1 MKKRN
6 IFARDPTKIH
16 LKKNTEQLLFSVS
29 VFASEVRSS
38 IAELSSPILFSYSK
52 AATSCVVKIQ
62 EQLLTFLLFPK
73 VEIKFVL
80 SFCEL

>member
-1 MKKRN
+1 MKKEKHFCQR
-6 IFARDPTKIH
+6 PYKTH
-16 LKKNTEQLLFSVS
+16 LKKNTEQFLFSVT
-29 VFASEVRSS
+29 VFASEVHSS

-73 VEIKFVL
+73 VESKFVL